1 MPEEEATNY
10 KITEITS
17 TGATSRDMT
26 DAEKLDVDNRKTR
39 IANENKA
46 IEDAATAKAEKKT
59 SGTNKLKALG
69 LTDDEIAALTS

>member
-10 KITEITS
+10 KITEVTS

-46 IEDAATAKAEKKT
+46 IEDAATAKAEKKA

>member
-10 KITEITS
+10 KITEVTS

>member
-1 MPEEEATNY
+1 MAEEATNY
-10 KITEITS
+10 KITEVTS

-46 IEDAATAKAEKKT
+46 IEDAAKAKAEKKT
-59 SGTNKLKALG
+59 SGTNKLKELG